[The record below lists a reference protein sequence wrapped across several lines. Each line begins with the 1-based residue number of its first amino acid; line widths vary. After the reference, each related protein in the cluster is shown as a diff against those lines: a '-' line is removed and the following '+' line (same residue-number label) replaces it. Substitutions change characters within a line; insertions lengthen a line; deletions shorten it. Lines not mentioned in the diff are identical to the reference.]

1 MLQWRKFIW
10 WQPTV
15 PKPKRRDG
23 TGMFLFIIYFFIL
36 TYIYY
41 RLIYNAQWHATTEG
55 VELMHVEFFE
65 LMYYLFLLTYIH
77 IYYRF
82 IYVPMVNHT
91 VYVYVYSMYYK
102 LQRQN
107 GMQWW
112 RELMVVDSLATC
124 CHAKYFSLLSTMSLP
139 CSEINGTIKTSWHS
153 LAVSSPRVL
162 PPPCKFIYFIY
173 LILIIFSN
181 HNTYSSA
188 AGFLRYYNF
197 SII

>member
-1 MLQWRKFIW
+1 MENEGEW
-10 WQPTV
+10 TE
-15 PKPKRRDG
+15 
-23 TGMFLFIIYFFIL
+23 
-36 TYIYY
+36 
-41 RLIYNAQWHATTEG
+41 TEG
-55 VELMHVEFFE
+55 EWRRISVMEFYMT
-65 LMYYLFLLTYIH
+65 LYTY

-162 PPPCKFIYFIY
+162 PPPREIFFF
-173 LILIIFSN
+173 LIIFSN

-188 AGFLRYYNF
+188 AKKYYPALIWAQN
-197 SII
+197 SRHIICQWHVLGILFVFCVNCHPTQASPLSGTVHCVSWCASVSSNS